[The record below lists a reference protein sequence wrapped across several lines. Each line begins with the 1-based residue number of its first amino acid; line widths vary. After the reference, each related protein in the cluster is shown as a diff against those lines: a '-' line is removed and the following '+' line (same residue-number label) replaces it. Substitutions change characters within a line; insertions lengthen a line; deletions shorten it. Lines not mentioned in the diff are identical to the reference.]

1 MSRDLILIA
10 FSLLTWG
17 FGEGMFFYFQPLYLQ
32 QLGANPMMIGTI
44 LGGVGAAMTVVHLP
58 AGYLAD
64 RVGRR
69 PLLHAAW
76 CMGVLA
82 TLVMA
87 LAPSLPLYTLGS
99 ILYGLTAF
107 VSGPLSSY
115 ITTARGKWSV
125 GRALTLVSAF
135 FSAGGI
141 LGPLV
146 GGWIGENLGLRRT
159 FLIAALFF
167 IVSTVILFFI
177 RSQPVESA
185 TPEQRSA
192 GLRKVIGRR
201 FFRYLGVVFFAMFVM
216 YLPQPL
222 SQNYLQ
228 NERGVNLI
236 SIGQLAAMLGLGV
249 VFFNL
254 VLGQLP
260 VRLGFR
266 VTMITMSLF
275 TLLVWWGSSFTWYML
290 GYFCM
295 GSYRTARSF
304 AIAQGR
310 GFVDQANMGFAYGS
324 IETVASMAVILAPP
338 LAGWLYTHT
347 PNWIYSLSLPLIGL
361 ALLVTIFFTPHP
373 VEEPRVIVEREGT
386 QTTPSRI

>member
-10 FSLLTWG
+10 FSLFTWG

-32 QLGANPMMIGTI
+32 QMGANPMLIGTI
-44 LGGVGAAMTVVHLP
+44 LAGVGVAMTVVHLP
-58 AGYLAD
+58 AGYLSD
-64 RVGRR
+64 RIGRR
-69 PLLHAAW
+69 PLIHLAW
-76 CMGVLA
+76 CLGVLA

-99 ILYGLTAF
+99 IMYGLTAF

-115 ITTARGKWSV
+115 VTTARGKWSV

-141 LGPLV
+141 LGPLI

-159 FLIAALFF
+159 FLIAAFVF
-167 IVSTVILFFI
+167 IVSTTILYFI
-177 RSQPVESA
+177 RAQPVEIA
-185 TPEQRSA
+185 TSEQRSV
-192 GLRKVIGRR
+192 GLRRVIGRR
-201 FFRYLGVVFFAMFVM
+201 FFRYLGVVFFAMFVL

-222 SQNYLQ
+222 SQNFLL
-228 NERGVNLI
+228 NERGVSL
-236 SIGQLAAMLGLGV
+236 SAIGQLGAMLGLGV

-260 VRLGFR
+260 ARLGFR
-266 VTMITMSLF
+266 LAMITMSLY
-275 TLLVWWGSSFTWYML
+275 TLLIWWGSSFAWYLL

-304 AIAQGR
+304 ATAQGS
-310 GFVDQANMGFAYGS
+310 GLVDPANMGFAYGL
-324 IETVASMAVILAPP
+324 IETASSTVIILAPL
-338 LAGWLYTHT
+338 LAGWLYTHN
-347 PNWIYSLSLPLIGL
+347 PNWIYSFNLPLTGL
-361 ALLVTIFFTPHP
+361 ALLVTIFFPPHP
-373 VEEPRVIVEREGT
+373 VEELAVIVE
-386 QTTPSRI
+386 